1 MLRIAKILS
10 QFLLLLT
17 LMCFTGCYPAL
28 IKPAQRPDEALSRV
42 RFFYPTFRDDMHID
56 SLVLALERNLEYLHR
71 LDPEKVFYYGPDK
84 FTCRQVLESQETLLK
99 LIKENPDSDKLDKE
113 VRKQFRIYRATGR
126 MGNSKVLF
134 TGYFEPIF
142 DGSLTPDETF
152 KYPIYRQPDDLV
164 KIDLSLFSNKLKGQ
178 SIVARIEGNKVIPYY
193 SRRNIE
199 MEKALHGRNLEIAW
213 LKDPVD
219 VAFLQ
224 IQGSG
229 RLRLPDGNTV
239 SVGYKASNGHPYRS
253 IGRYML
259 DMGFMKR
266 EQMSMQGI
274 RAYLAEHPDIINEV
288 LDHNPSY
295 VFFHVLDNGPLGSI
309 NVPVTPGRS
318 LALDPGLFPKGA
330 LAFMKCRKPVVNN
343 RGEITKWKE
352 FSRFVLNQDTG
363 GAIKGAGRA
372 DLFWGSGPYAETAA
386 GHMQHDGMLY
396 ILIKKP
402 K

>member
-1 MLRIAKILS
+1 MAKTLLR
-10 QFLLLLT
+10 FLLLLT
-17 LMCFTGCYPAL
+17 LMGLTGCYPAL
-28 IKPAQRPDEALSRV
+28 VKQAHRPDEALTRV
-42 RFFYPTFRDDMHID
+42 RFFYPTFRDDIQIE
-56 SLVLALERNLEYLHR
+56 SLVLALERNFEYLHR
-71 LDPEKVFYYGPDK
+71 LNPDKIFYYGPDK
-84 FTCRQVLESQETLLK
+84 FTCRQVLDSQEALLK
-99 LIKENPDSDKLDKE
+99 LIKENPNPDTLNKA
-113 VRKQFRIYRATGR
+113 VRKQFRLYRATGR
-126 MGNSKVLF
+126 VGNSKVLF

-142 DGSLTPDETF
+142 HGSLAPDETF

-164 KIDLSLFSNKLKGQ
+164 KIDLSLFSKKFKGQ
-178 SIVARIEGNKVIPYY
+178 SIVARIDGNRVIPYY

-199 MEKALHGRNLEIAW
+199 MEKALQERNLEIAW

-219 VAFLQ
+219 VAFLH

-229 RLRLPDGNTV
+229 RLSLPDGNTV
-239 SVGYKASNGHPYRS
+239 RVGYKASNGHPYRS
-253 IGRYML
+253 IGRYLL
-259 DMGFMKR
+259 DMGFMNR

-274 RAYLAEHPDIINEV
+274 RKYLTEHPDIINEV

-295 VFFHVLDNGPLGSI
+295 VFFHVLDSGPLGNI

-318 LALDPGLFPKGA
+318 LALDDRLFPKGA
-330 LAFMKCRKPVVNN
+330 LAFMKCRKPVVNDQ
-343 RGEITKWKE
+343 GEITKWKE

-372 DLFWGSGPYAETAA
+372 DLFWGSGPYAEIAA

-402 K
+402 

>member
-84 FTCRQVLESQETLLK
+84 FTCQQVLESQETLLK
-99 LIKENPDSDKLDKE
+99 LIKENPDPDKLNKE

-126 MGNSKVLF
+126 VGNSKVLF

-152 KYPIYRQPDDLV
+152 KYPIYRQPDDLL

-229 RLRLPDGNTV
+229 RLSLPDGNTV

-266 EQMSMQGI
+266 AQMSMQGI

-318 LALDPGLFPKGA
+318 LALDAGLFPKGA
-330 LAFMKCRKPVVNN
+330 LAFMKCHKPVVSN
-343 RGEITKWKE
+343 RGEITEWKE

-386 GHMQHDGMLY
+386 GYMQHDGMLY